1 MMKTMTMSRR
11 KLRKNSQG
19 GFTLIE
25 ILLVLFISCFLVSIV
40 TIFSFKYIGEY
51 NDTQIVYEIQTK
63 LREAQFLGYADQNGH
78 EIAYLRNNVFG
89 IYRLR
94 IDDWHFAQQ
103 IPPSVKLYFG
113 LSNGKNYTF
122 RIKSNMNF
130 SGIGTLRVE
139 TSRGVE
145 HYTINLGKGR
155 FTHVPATQ

>member
-1 MMKTMTMSRR
+1 MTISHRKMKD
-11 KLRKNSQG
+11 KVQG
-19 GFTLIE
+19 GFSLIE

-40 TIFSFKYIGEY
+40 TTFSFKYIGEY
-51 NDTQIVYEIQTK
+51 NDTQIVYEIETK
-63 LREAQFLGYADQNGH
+63 LREAQFLGYANQNGH
-78 EIAYLRNNVFG
+78 YINYFQNRVLG

-113 LSNGKNYTF
+113 LSTGSSNYF
-122 RIKSNMNF
+122 LRIKSNMNF

-145 HYTINLGKGR
+145 QYTINLGKGR
-155 FTHVPATQ
+155 FTHVSTTE

>member
-1 MMKTMTMSRR
+1 MSHLKRR
-11 KLRKNSQG
+11 KDTQG

-25 ILLVLFISCFLVSIV
+25 ILLVLFISGFLVSIV

-63 LREAQFLGYADQNGH
+63 LREAQFLGYANRNGH
-78 EIAYLRNNVFG
+78 EIAYFSNNVFG

-94 IDDWHFAQQ
+94 IDDWHFAQL
-103 IPPSVKLYFG
+103 IPPSVELYFG
-113 LSNGKNYTF
+113 ANGKNYSF

-139 TSRGVE
+139 TSRGIE

-155 FTHVPATQ
+155 FTHVSSTQ